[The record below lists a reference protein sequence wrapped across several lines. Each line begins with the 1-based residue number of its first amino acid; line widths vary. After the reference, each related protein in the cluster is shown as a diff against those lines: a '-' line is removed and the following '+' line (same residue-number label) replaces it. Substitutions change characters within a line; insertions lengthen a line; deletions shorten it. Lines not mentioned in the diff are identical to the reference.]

1 MTNYVALFS
10 GVLLAFCQ
18 VLLVR
23 KFMGVLLG
31 SGKKDIISNILWV
44 LYYIYVATTMNIFS
58 FRGTYLLIGNML
70 FVFTIAIVT
79 KKASLLMK
87 IFSVIII
94 FTIWTT
100 VESLIGIT
108 IDRIGISFI
117 VSDRVSDFLSQISV
131 LLIVITI
138 EKYKKDRFSKDISLK
153 TFIMLAWIPVVSIY
167 FEIVSVE
174 VSRKYPNYD
183 GFAAIA
189 SVVLLLTNY
198 VMFDAYDWVNRTVQ
212 LRAQNKLFVQQ
223 IQLCSRQTA
232 EQEAT
237 YKELRRLRHDMKN
250 HLTSL
255 LGMIDSGSTNDARDY
270 IENLLND
277 GKLIKTG
284 DISRTGNIVVDS
296 LINYKY
302 SMAKELGID
311 FNANVF
317 IPTELPF
324 KNENIVIILGNLLEN
339 AIEACVKVDNNRYI
353 GLEMGYE
360 KNMLQICIKNSYT
373 GEIKKNIAGD
383 LETTKEDKENH
394 GMGLLSIKMAAK
406 EYDGDVLVKNE
417 GKDFAVVVVL
427 YEKMEKL
434 HVNC

>member
-1 MTNYVALFS
+1 MTNFMALLS
-10 GVLLAFCQ
+10 GILLAFFQ
-18 VLLVR
+18 VLIAR
-23 KFMGVLLG
+23 KCMGVLLG
-31 SGKKDIISNILWV
+31 SEKEGIKSIIMWT
-44 LYYIYVATTMNIFS
+44 LYYVYVATTINIVS
-58 FRGTYLLIGNML
+58 FRGKYLLLGNII
-70 FVFTIAIVT
+70 FIFTIAIVT
-79 KKASLLMK
+79 KKASLTMK
-87 IFSVIII
+87 VFSAIII
-94 FTIWTT
+94 FSIWTI
-100 VESLIGIT
+100 VEAIVGIT
-108 IDRIGISFI
+108 IDCIGISYI
-117 VSDRVSDFLSQISV
+117 VSDRVADFLSQMIV
-131 LLIVITI
+131 LFIVITL
-138 EKYKKDRFSKDISLK
+138 EKYKKDRFSKEISLK
-153 TFIMLAWIPVVSIY
+153 TFFILAWIPVVSIY
-167 FEIVSVE
+167 FEVVSVE
-174 VSRKYPNYD
+174 VYRKYPEYD

-198 VMFDAYDWVNRTVQ
+198 VVFDSYDWVNRTVQ
-212 LRAQNKLFVQQ
+212 LRAQNRLFVQQ

-255 LGMIDSGSTNDARDY
+255 MGMIDSGDANEARDY

-277 GKLIKTG
+277 GKLIKNG
-284 DISRTGNIVVDS
+284 DISRSGNIVVDS

-339 AIEACVKVDNNRYI
+339 AIEACVKVDSNNRYI

-360 KNMLQICIKNSYT
+360 KNMLRICIKNSCV
-373 GEIKKNIAGD
+373 GEIKKNSSGD
-383 LETTKEDKENH
+383 IETTKEDKENH

-406 EYDGDVLVKNE
+406 EYDGDVLIKNE
-417 GKDFAVVVVL
+417 GNEFTVVVIL
-427 YEKMEKL
+427 YEKT
-434 HVNC
+434 

>member
-1 MTNYVALFS
+1 MTNYMALFS

-18 VLLVR
+18 VLIVR

-31 SGKKDIISNILWV
+31 SGKKDIISKILWV
-44 LYYIYVATTMNIFS
+44 LYYIYVATTINNLS

-70 FVFTIAIVT
+70 FIFTIAIAT
-79 KKASLLMK
+79 KKASLTMK
-87 IFSVIII
+87 LFSVIII
-94 FTIWTT
+94 FTIWMI
-100 VESLIGIT
+100 VESIIGI
-108 IDRIGISFI
+108 IIESIGISYI
-117 VSDRVSDFLSQISV
+117 VSERVADFLSQMSV
-131 LLIVITI
+131 LIIVITL
-138 EKYKKDRFSKDISLK
+138 EKYRKDRFSKDISLK
-153 TFIMLAWIPVVSIY
+153 TFFMLAWIPVVSIY
-167 FEIVSVE
+167 FELVSLE

-183 GFAAIA
+183 GFATCA

-198 VMFDAYDWVNRTVQ
+198 VMFDAFDWVNKTVQ

-250 HLTSL
+250 HLSSL

-302 SMAKELGID
+302 SMAKELGIE
-311 FNANVF
+311 FTSNVF

-353 GLEMGYE
+353 GIEMGYE
-360 KNMLQICIKNSYT
+360 KNMLQICIKNSCT
-373 GEIKKNIAGD
+373 GEIKKNSAGD

-406 EYDGDVLVKNE
+406 EYDGDVLIKNDE
-417 GKDFAVVVVL
+417 NEFTVVVVL
-427 YEKMEKL
+427 YEKAEKL
-434 HVNC
+434 HANC

>member
-1 MTNYVALFS
+1 MTNYMALFS

-18 VLLVR
+18 VLIVR

-44 LYYIYVATTMNIFS
+44 LYYIYVATTINILS

-70 FVFTIAIVT
+70 FIFTIAIAT
-79 KKASLLMK
+79 KKASLTMK
-87 IFSVIII
+87 LFSVIII
-94 FTIWTT
+94 FTIWMI
-100 VESLIGIT
+100 VESIIGII
-108 IDRIGISFI
+108 IDSIGISYI
-117 VSDRVSDFLSQISV
+117 VSERVADFLSQMSV
-131 LLIVITI
+131 LIIVITL
-138 EKYKKDRFSKDISLK
+138 EKYRKDRFSKDISLK
-153 TFIMLAWIPVVSIY
+153 TFFMLAWIPVVSIY

-183 GFAAIA
+183 GFAACA

-198 VMFDAYDWVNRTVQ
+198 VMFDAFDWVNKTVQ

-250 HLTSL
+250 HLSSL

-302 SMAKELGID
+302 SMAKELGIE
-311 FNANVF
+311 FTSNVF

-339 AIEACVKVDNNRYI
+339 AIEASVKVDNNRYI
-353 GLEMGYE
+353 GIEMGYE
-360 KNMLQICIKNSYT
+360 KNMLQICIKNSCT
-373 GEIKKNIAGD
+373 GEIKKNSAGD

-406 EYDGDVLVKNE
+406 EYDGDVLIKNE
-417 GKDFAVVVVL
+417 ENEFTVVVVL
-427 YEKMEKL
+427 YENAEKL
-434 HVNC
+434 RANC

>member
-1 MTNYVALFS
+1 M
-10 GVLLAFCQ
+10 
-18 VLLVR
+18 
-23 KFMGVLLG
+23 
-31 SGKKDIISNILWV
+31 
-44 LYYIYVATTMNIFS
+44 
-58 FRGTYLLIGNML
+58 
-70 FVFTIAIVT
+70 T

-87 IFSVIII
+87 IFSVIVI

-108 IDRIGISFI
+108 IESIGISYI
-117 VSDRVSDFLSQISV
+117 VSERVADFLSQMSV

-198 VMFDAYDWVNRTVQ
+198 VIFDAYDWVNRTVQ

-302 SMAKELGID
+302 SMAKELGIE
-311 FNANVF
+311 FTSNVF

-339 AIEACVKVDNNRYI
+339 AIEACVKVDNNKYI

-360 KNMLQICIKNSYT
+360 KNMLQICIKNSFT
-373 GEIKKNIAGD
+373 GEIKKNSAGD
-383 LETTKEDKENH
+383 IETTKEDKENH
-394 GMGLLSIKMAAK
+394 GMGILSIKMAAK
-406 EYDGDVLVKNE
+406 EYDGDVLIKNQ
-417 GKDFAVVVVL
+417 KDEFTVVVVL
-427 YEKMEKL
+427 YENMEKL

>member
-1 MTNYVALFS
+1 MTNFITLFS
-10 GVLLAFCQ
+10 GFLLAFFQ
-18 VLLVR
+18 VLISR
-23 KFMGVLLG
+23 KWMGVLLG
-31 SGKKDIISNILWV
+31 SEKEGIKSIILWI
-44 LYYIYVATTMNIFS
+44 LYYIYVATTTNNIS
-58 FRGTYLLIGNML
+58 FRGPYLFLGNML
-70 FVFTIAIVT
+70 FWFVIAVVT
-79 KKASLLMK
+79 KKASLTMK
-87 IFSVIII
+87 VFSAIII
-94 FTIWTT
+94 CTIWTI
-100 VESLIGIT
+100 VEAIIGIT
-108 IDRIGISFI
+108 IDCTGISYI
-117 VSDRVSDFLSQISV
+117 VSDRVADFLSQMSV
-131 LLIVITI
+131 LLIVIALD
-138 EKYKKDRFSKDISLK
+138 KYKKDRFSKEISLK
-153 TFIMLAWIPVVSIY
+153 TFFILAWIPVVSIY
-167 FEIVSVE
+167 FEMVSVE
-174 VSRKYPNYD
+174 VSRKYPEYD

-198 VMFDAYDWVNRTVQ
+198 VVFDSYDWVNRTVQ
-212 LRAQNKLFVQQ
+212 LREQNRLFVQQ

-255 LGMIDSGSTNDARDY
+255 MGMIDSGSTNDARDY

-302 SMAKELGID
+302 SMAKELGIE
-311 FNANVF
+311 FTSNVF

-339 AIEACVKVDNNRYI
+339 AIEACVKVDNNKYI

-373 GEIKKNIAGD
+373 GEIKKNSAGD
-383 LETTKEDKENH
+383 IETTKEDKENH
-394 GMGLLSIKMAAK
+394 GMGILSIKMAAK
-406 EYDGDVLVKNE
+406 EYDGDVLIKNQ
-417 GKDFAVVVVL
+417 KDEFTVVVVL
-427 YEKMEKL
+427 YENMEKL

>member
-18 VLLVR
+18 VLIVR
-23 KFMGVLLG
+23 KCMGVLLG
-31 SGKKDIISNILWV
+31 SEKKDIVSNILWV

-87 IFSVIII
+87 IFSVIVI

-108 IDRIGISFI
+108 IDSIGISHI
-117 VSDRVSDFLSQISV
+117 VSERVADFLSQMSV

-198 VMFDAYDWVNRTVQ
+198 VIFDAYDWVNRTVQ

-255 LGMIDSGSTNDARDY
+255 MGMIDSGSTNDARDY

-302 SMAKELGID
+302 SMAKELGIE
-311 FNANVF
+311 FTSNVF

-339 AIEACVKVDNNRYI
+339 AIEACVKVDNNKYI

-360 KNMLQICIKNSYT
+360 KKMLQICIKNSYT
-373 GEIKKNIAGD
+373 GEIKKNSAGD
-383 LETTKEDKENH
+383 IETTKEDKENH
-394 GMGLLSIKMAAK
+394 GMGIPSIKMAAK
-406 EYDGDVLVKNE
+406 EYDGDVLIKNE
-417 GKDFAVVVVL
+417 GNEFTVVVIL
-427 YEKMEKL
+427 YEKTE
-434 HVNC
+434 

>member
-1 MTNYVALFS
+1 
-10 GVLLAFCQ
+10 
-18 VLLVR
+18 
-23 KFMGVLLG
+23 MGVLLG

-394 GMGLLSIKMAAK
+394 GMGILSIKMAAK

>member
-18 VLLVR
+18 VLIVR
-23 KFMGVLLG
+23 KCMGVLLG
-31 SGKKDIISNILWV
+31 SEKKDIVSNILWV

-87 IFSVIII
+87 IFSVIVI

-108 IDRIGISFI
+108 IESIGISYI
-117 VSDRVSDFLSQISV
+117 VSERVADFLSQMSV

-198 VMFDAYDWVNRTVQ
+198 VIFDAYDWVNRTVQ

-302 SMAKELGID
+302 SMAKELGIE
-311 FNANVF
+311 FTSNVF

-339 AIEACVKVDNNRYI
+339 AIEACVKVDNNKYI

-360 KNMLQICIKNSYT
+360 KNMLQICIKNSFT
-373 GEIKKNIAGD
+373 GEIKKNSAGD
-383 LETTKEDKENH
+383 IETTKEDKENH
-394 GMGLLSIKMAAK
+394 GMGILSIKMAAK
-406 EYDGDVLVKNE
+406 EYDGDVLIKNQ
-417 GKDFAVVVVL
+417 KDEFTVVVVL
-427 YEKMEKL
+427 YENMEKL